1 MKLQVVCLLFVAGLG
16 AATVGAAQTRPVF
29 TGTWKFV
36 ADKST
41 PANLPALGAEIR
53 IAHEANALVLELPVT
68 EFVTEKDKPTRT
80 VDAGLG
86 APMAYKTDGAEY
98 VMEPRDPMLHSEDR
112 EDGTVKFNYIPGGPY
127 RVTWKDN
134 SLVIA
139 SSDYLPLTS
148 FRDGYRMEFAHCL
161 RNTTFSMNPD
171 GTLVV
176 ERTTERDPADK
187 GQFVISK
194 TVLKSFYRKAS

>member
-1 MKLQVVCLLFVAGLG
+1 MKLQVVCALMVAGL
-16 AATVGAAQTRPVF
+16 AVATAGAAQNRPVF

-36 ADKST
+36 ADKSSPST
-41 PANLPALGAEIR
+41 MSALGAEFR
-53 IAHEANALVLELPVT
+53 IAHEANALVLELPVM
-68 EFVTEKDKPTRT
+68 EFVTERDKPTRT

-86 APMAYKTDGAEY
+86 APMAYKTDGAEH
-98 VMEPRDPMLHSEDR
+98 VMEPRDQMLHSEDPNDR
-112 EDGTVKFNYIPGGPY
+112 RVRFNYIPGGPY
-127 RVTWKDN
+127 RASWKDN
-134 SLVIA
+134 NLVIA

-148 FRDGYRMEFAHCL
+148 FRDGPRTEFAHCL

-187 GQFVISK
+187 GQFAITK
-194 TVLKSFYRKAS
+194 TVLKSLYRK